1 MAIFE
6 KKKIKP
12 RQGREKT
19 RSRLKNKVLAAL
31 IQSNEESEMSHSVL

>member
-1 MAIFE
+1 MSIFE
-6 KKKIKP
+6 KKIKP
-12 RQGREKT
+12 RKCRKKT